1 MSISARDRAM
11 EMATGPMLLAVE
23 AVHDAQAVIAEA
35 ARLARRSRADVLVL
49 SVRERDYVRG
59 FAWDIHQPGE
69 IAAAVSEALYELHR
83 VGVPARGV
91 IRTARS
97 GRVADEIVYAAHKYH
112 VSQIVMGASRRSW
125 LGRIFFGSVAPRV
138 LRLSDLPVLIV
149 RGPDRNGSRGPAPS
163 GSPRGA
169 RGHARA

>member
-1 MSISARDRAM
+1 M
-11 EMATGPMLLAVE
+11 ETATGSMLLAVE
-23 AVHDAQAVIAEA
+23 AVPESQAVIAEA
-35 ARLARRSRADVLVL
+35 ARLARRSAAAVLVL

-59 FAWDIHQPGE
+59 FAWDVHQPGE
-69 IAAAVSEALYELHR
+69 IAATISEALYELQR

-97 GRVADEIVYAAHKYH
+97 GCVADEIVYAAHKYH
-112 VSQIVMGASRRSW
+112 VSQIVIGASRRSW
-125 LGRIFFGSVAPRV
+125 LGRLLYGSASPRL

-149 RGPDRNGSRGPAPS
+149 RGPDRNDSRGPVPS
-163 GSPRGA
+163 RSPRGA

>member
-1 MSISARDRAM
+1 VSFPAREREM
-11 EMATGPMLLAVE
+11 ETPAGPMLLAVE
-23 AVHDAQAVIAEA
+23 AVPEAQAVIAEA

-69 IAAAVSEALYELHR
+69 IAATISDALYELQR

-112 VSQIVMGASRRSW
+112 VSQIVIGASRRSW
-125 LGRIFFGSVAPRV
+125 LRRIFFGSVAPRV

-149 RGPDRNGSRGPAPS
+149 RGRDRNDSRGAGPA
-163 GSPRGA
+163 G
-169 RGHARA
+169 

>member
-1 MSISARDRAM
+1 MSFPARDPAM
-11 EMATGPMLLAVE
+11 ETATGPMLLAAE
-23 AVHDAQAVIAEA
+23 AAPEAQAVIAEA
-35 ARLARRSRADVLVL
+35 ARLARQSRGDVLVL
-49 SVRERDYVRG
+49 LVRERDYVRG

-69 IAAAVSEALYELHR
+69 IAATISDALYELQR
-83 VGVPARGV
+83 AGVSAHGV

-112 VSQIVMGASRRSW
+112 VSQIVIGASRRSW
-125 LGRIFFGSVAPRV
+125 LGRLFFGSVAPRV
-138 LRLSDLPVLIV
+138 LRLSDLPLIV
-149 RGPDRNGSRGPAPS
+149 RGPDRNDSRGPAPS